1 MPLCLP
7 QGVFIGLNENIYANV
22 NILSGI
28 WYLAYGQIKL
38 SFSSYFRINTY
49 EMPIFTHDNWK
60 IMKDLN
66 LGSKGMG
73 YKRTTWE
80 WKKCNKGYVYIFNFS
95 WNQDHPNANTIYLLS
110 IMCHILIHYHV
121 NPHNSCETV
130 SIFIIFLTSSP
141 NIFPLFEA
149 QGT

>member
-1 MPLCLP
+1 MIVMPLCLP
-7 QGVFIGLNENIYANV
+7 QRVFIGLNENIYANV

-80 WKKCNKGYVYIFNFS
+80 
-95 WNQDHPNANTIYLLS
+95 
-110 IMCHILIHYHV
+110 
-121 NPHNSCETV
+121 
-130 SIFIIFLTSSP
+130 
-141 NIFPLFEA
+141 
-149 QGT
+149 